1 MKCSKCGTELPEN
14 SKFCHCC
21 GQKIEQSETVNGNVS
36 TSENPVVTPEE
47 TVPVQNTVSN
57 ETKNSKGKF
66 STYWN
71 RLSAYEKVI
80 SVLIVLFTLMCLVAF
95 LFGKVFSGV
104 IAIIQIVLVV
114 IALLMK
120 KQIIKAPKS
129 WMHILAIALSFV
141 LLVPYIAVF
150 NTNNSSNKN
159 DVSQSGFDELGL
171 PYENSTNKLKWS
183 DVILCDIIPEPESD
197 TGSIGS
203 NSDERLSLYIS
214 GTSSDQY
221 KNYVNACIKKGFT
234 VDSEKT
240 GSSYNAYNQD
250 GYQLHLSYIDT
261 ENEMDI
267 TVSAPEK
274 FGKLV
279 WSDSKIAKLIPVPK
293 STAGR
298 IEKDDETGFNAYVAK
313 TSLKDFKDYVN
324 QCKDKGFNIQ
334 DGESD
339 KSYSAK
345 NREGYTL
352 SVEYQGNNI
361 IYININ
367 EPEYKVN
374 IEVQC
379 VENWIFSKY
388 DVKVYVDD
396 SFKGTVD
403 HGKTKTFNETL
414 KQGSHKI
421 KFVSAEDENLTGEVK
436 ADISKDEDYQFKISC
451 SSSGINVETVQGSIS
466 KDNTNTSSTT
476 DSKQVTVTMSKDELK
491 GLERTDA
498 EKKIKEMGF
507 TVIKYEELD
516 TSKSELNDK
525 IGDVEI
531 KTWEF
536 GKGDFSKGDTY
547 NSDATVVL
555 WYYKYKEPE
564 KPSPVYFST
573 NDRETAKKGN
583 TGVFSYKSMNLQY
596 DIYWIIDFD
605 EGYVYYFTEGN
616 GESSCDRLKIESG
629 DLNSYIVITYHDG
642 DTQWSYKLHFKY
654 VNSPETLIMV
664 DDDGFDYTYSATDLD
679 DALSLKD
686 TKTIKDY

>member
-171 PYENSTNKLKWS
+171 PYENSTDKLKWS

-197 TGSIGS
+197 TGRVGS

-221 KNYVNACIKKGFT
+221 KKYVNACIKKGFT

-267 TVSAPEK
+267 TVSAPEE

-279 WSDSKIAKLIPVPK
+279 WSDSKIAKLIPAPK

-298 IEKDDETGFNAYVAK
+298 IEKDDETRFNAYVAK

-352 SVEYQGNNI
+352 SVEYQGNNV

-367 EPEYKVN
+367 EPEYKVS

-403 HGKTKTFNETL
+403 HGKTKAFNETL

-421 KFVSAEDENLTGEVK
+421 KFVSAEDDSVNGEVK
-436 ADISKDEDYQFKISC
+436 IDVSQDEAFQFEISC
-451 SSSGINVETVQGSIS
+451 TSSQINIKNLSETEETESSTESTKPESSVESDETESS
-466 KDNTNTSSTT
+466 TESTKPESSFESDESETSTSSTSE
-476 DSKQVTVTMSKDELK
+476 SKEEANLTVDNCPELAEILANKAEIDESYS
-491 GLERTDA
+491 DFA
-498 EKKIKEMGF
+498 S
-507 TVIKYEELD
+507 KYEGRIIEFDGRIDYCTKHGNYKTRYDYLVSAGD
-516 TSKSELNDK
+516 YDPDHQ
-525 IGDVEI
+525 IGPTFKFDDV
-531 KTWEF
+531 
-536 GKGDFSKGDTY
+536 
-547 NSDATVVL
+547 N
-555 WYYKYKEPE
+555 YY
-564 KPSPVYFST
+564 
-573 NDRETAKKGN
+573 
-583 TGVFSYKSMNLQY
+583 
-596 DIYWIIDFD
+596 
-605 EGYVYYFTEGN
+605 
-616 GESSCDRLKIESG
+616 
-629 DLNSYIVITYHDG
+629 DLH
-642 DTQWSYKLHFKY
+642 
-654 VNSPETLIMV
+654 
-664 DDDGFDYTYSATDLD
+664 TDLD
-679 DALSLKD
+679 IVSVGLNVHIIAEVKSFDSNSGLFFLDPVSV
-686 TKTIKDY
+686 TGR